1 MSLLNKKNLK
11 ERAKTENGISSENV
25 EKEKETTEEK
35 EQNVS
40 KLTNMKVFNGLVK
53 EEKDVFK
60 SLNKKNTNKN
70 TKNKNDL
77 DSFFKDKKNI
87 DLNYISF
94 GDCDNLFVN
103 NLPKEEK
110 IKEKQNIKE
119 KDKFIPFKKE
129 LNDNKNNIYENKKI
143 QKNIVEERLLNKN
156 SQTKNLNKSKDL
168 FTEFIVNQNNK
179 KPIVERKEK
188 ESRNFFKISDIK
200 KGEALLITNDD
211 IIFSFPACLL
221 PRGAKIGQS
230 FSLEIKSF
238 DNNYNKKEL
247 EEIEQIQNKY
257 ASRENDINK
266 NQFEE

>member
-1 MSLLNKKNLK
+1 MSLLNKKNSK
-11 ERAKTENGISSENV
+11 DRAKTENGISSDNI
-25 EKEKETTEEK
+25 EKDMVEEK

-60 SLNKKNTNKN
+60 ELNKKNSNKN

-77 DSFFKDKKNI
+77 DSYFKDQKNI

-94 GDCDNLFVN
+94 GDCDNLFIN

-110 IKEKQNIKE
+110 PKEKQNNKE
-119 KDKFIPFKKE
+119 KDKYSMNKKE
-129 LNDNKNNIYENKKI
+129 INNNIFENKKI

-156 SQTKNLNKSKDL
+156 IQNKNVNKSKEL
-168 FTEFIVNQNNK
+168 FTEFIINNSK

-200 KGEALLITNDD
+200 KGEALLVTHDD

-221 PRGAKIGQS
+221 PRGAKLGETFS
-230 FSLEIKSF
+230 FEIKSIEKS
-238 DNNYNKKEL
+238 YNRKEL
-247 EEIEQIQNKY
+247 EDIEQIQNKY
-257 ASRENDINK
+257 AKQESNNNNNNEM
-266 NQFEE
+266 EEYK

>member
-156 SQTKNLNKSKDL
+156 SQTKNLNK
-168 FTEFIVNQNNK
+168 
-179 KPIVERKEK
+179 
-188 ESRNFFKISDIK
+188 
-200 KGEALLITNDD
+200 
-211 IIFSFPACLL
+211 
-221 PRGAKIGQS
+221 
-230 FSLEIKSF
+230 
-238 DNNYNKKEL
+238 
-247 EEIEQIQNKY
+247 
-257 ASRENDINK
+257 
-266 NQFEE
+266 

>member
-1 MSLLNKKNLK
+1 MSLLLNKKTSK
-11 ERAKTENGISSENV
+11 ERAKTENGISNENL
-25 EKEKETTEEK
+25 EKEIVEEK

-40 KLTNMKVFNGLVK
+40 KLTDMKVFNGLVK
-53 EEKDVFK
+53 EEKDIFK
-60 SLNKKNTNKN
+60 NLNKKNSNKN
-70 TKNKNDL
+70 TKNKTDL

-110 IKEKQNIKE
+110 IKEKPNIK
-119 KDKFIPFKKE
+119 DKNKKE
-129 LNDNKNNIYENKKI
+129 IFSNKNNNNYENKKI

-156 SQTKNLNKSKDL
+156 NQTKNINKSKDL
-168 FTEFIVNQNNK
+168 FTEFIINQNNKK
-179 KPIVERKEK
+179 KPIVERREK

-200 KGEALLITNDD
+200 KGEALLVTNDD

-221 PRGAKIGQS
+221 PRGAKLGQT

-238 DNNYNKKEL
+238 DDNYNKNEL
-247 EEIEQIQNKY
+247 DEIEQIQNKY
-257 ASRENDINK
+257 AKQENENIK
-266 NQFEE
+266 NEIEE